1 MKKRLFVLPF
11 ALLILIMAVAFP
23 ASADTPSSIRV
34 YLRRLQVEDTL
45 RVTVKGQYATQDGRL
60 SFSDGAKLVVVL
72 RGDQLVLHAGQTAVV
87 MGSSIKLVRCQSETP
102 GYLLLNNGTGM
113 YEGDLSLDI
122 VENAI
127 RPILTINVEDYLLG
141 VVPFEMG
148 DSFPLEAL
156 KAQAVCAR
164 TYALSHLNASRAYDV
179 VDTTNDQV
187 FKGVDSSTKNA
198 ARAVQE
204 TAGIVGMYNGK
215 LAECF
220 YSASNGGQTEL
231 VENVWSGS
239 GDYGYYAMV
248 DDPYDLEN
256 PQSIVRTM
264 KISKNGTVKETLRTL
279 IYEQMLPVLTRE
291 GYATGQENFRIDEI
305 TAVTLASPAF
315 AAPSRRMTE
324 LVVAL
329 KWSGKK
335 PFAAILPE
343 ETAIP
348 LPAGDATYDVAPA
361 EGDEWELGEATA
373 TPSPVPTA
381 TATSVPT
388 PSPTPDNRLTD
399 FLSAGEA
406 TVTISLNRQNVA
418 ALSLD
423 ISGSEIFSVTE
434 ENGQFL
440 LQSRRYGH
448 GVGMSQRG
456 AQWMAGQ
463 YSKKFDEI
471 LAFYY
476 PGMVLMQGGT
486 GAPALPTVPPE
497 LAATPAPPAT
507 PTPKPTLM
515 PVTTNS
521 LPEGAKV
528 MYVNASSLNLRAEP
542 SMMGE
547 LLMRL
552 QANQRVIVLDTC
564 DDPEWVHVKTD
575 VVEGYCMVS
584 YLAEEGV
591 EPTPSPT
598 AQ

>member
-1 MKKRLFVLPF
+1 M
-11 ALLILIMAVAFP
+11 
-23 ASADTPSSIRV
+23 
-34 YLRRLQVEDTL
+34 
-45 RVTVKGQYATQDGRL
+45 
-60 SFSDGAKLVVVL
+60 
-72 RGDQLVLHAGQTAVV
+72 
-87 MGSSIKLVRCQSETP
+87 
-102 GYLLLNNGTGM
+102 
-113 YEGDLSLDI
+113 
-122 VENAI
+122 
-127 RPILTINVEDYLLG
+127 
-141 VVPFEMG
+141 
-148 DSFPLEAL
+148 
-156 KAQAVCAR
+156 
-164 TYALSHLNASRAYDV
+164 
-179 VDTTNDQV
+179 
-187 FKGVDSSTKNA
+187 
-198 ARAVQE
+198 
-204 TAGIVGMYNGK
+204 
-215 LAECF
+215 
-220 YSASNGGQTEL
+220 
-231 VENVWSGS
+231 
-239 GDYGYYAMV
+239 
-248 DDPYDLEN
+248 
-256 PQSIVRTM
+256 
-264 KISKNGTVKETLRTL
+264 
-279 IYEQMLPVLTRE
+279 
-291 GYATGQENFRIDEI
+291 
-305 TAVTLASPAF
+305 
-315 AAPSRRMTE
+315 
-324 LVVAL
+324 
-329 KWSGKK
+329 
-335 PFAAILPE
+335 PE

-406 TVTISLNRQNVA
+406 TVTIALNRQNTA
-418 ALSLD
+418 ALLLD

-463 YSKKFDEI
+463 YSKTFDEI

-486 GAPALPTVPPE
+486 GAPVLPTVPPE

-515 PVTTNS
+515 PVTTDR

-542 SMMGE
+542 SMVGE

-552 QANQRVIVLDTC
+552 QANQRVIVLEVC

-591 EPTPSPT
+591 KPTPT